1 MLQSVIEPLFSTPQ
15 FPTQFSAMG
24 YLLGRFEALA
34 NEEVKYV
41 IRGQLHLNDGL
52 SFKASMRLPYW
63 HKLSQQP
70 TFCADDEHLWRIYF
84 RTNEAGKLTQV
95 QLIKCIPIDQTT
107 KQSDVDRVETAI
119 DLFRIRG
126 RIADSD
132 SQKIVLRLERND
144 RPPDH
149 RENSSQ
155 WQPFFL
161 TVWGSE
167 PEAHKGQFWDLLV
180 TRDGKCLKLTGA
192 TLISEAETPS
202 IQETTKN
209 HSVDSLHNR
218 EQRLSS
224 STQTIMIPGKQ
235 PEMTVKFTTRP
246 ELPEQGKTVILEV
259 TGDNGITL
267 RATLNRKTL
276 AKQVQKMDSFAD
288 WVAALSGKVARLSAD
303 GTIELDAASVTVF
316 EKKSKT
322 TEPVSDGHRAT
333 H

>member
-1 MLQSVIEPLFSTPQ
+1 MLQSVIESLFAAPQ

-24 YLLGRFEALA
+24 YLLARFEAFPD
-34 NEEVKYV
+34 EEVQYV
-41 IRGQLHLNDGL
+41 IRGQLHLNDEL

-63 HKLSQQP
+63 HKLSQQA
-70 TFCADDEHLWRIYF
+70 TFCASEEYLWRIYF

-95 QLIKCIPIDQTT
+95 QLIKCIPIDKTT

-126 RIADSD
+126 HIAYSD
-132 SQKIVLRLERND
+132 SQKIVLRLERNGN
-144 RPPDH
+144 PP
-149 RENSSQ
+149 NQAQKSSR

-161 TVWGSE
+161 TVWGNLE
-167 PEAHKGQFWDLLV
+167 QAQKGEFWDLLA
-180 TRDGKCLKLTGA
+180 TRDDQSLKLKEA
-192 TLISEAETPS
+192 TRVELPPSNPENHQASDISSNSSQAQS
-202 IQETTKN
+202 
-209 HSVDSLHNR
+209 
-218 EQRLSS
+218 LSS
-224 STQTIMIPGKQ
+224 STQTIMIQGKQ

-316 EKKSKT
+316 EKKVKT
-322 TEPVSDGHRAT
+322 TEPVSDNLSA
-333 H
+333 